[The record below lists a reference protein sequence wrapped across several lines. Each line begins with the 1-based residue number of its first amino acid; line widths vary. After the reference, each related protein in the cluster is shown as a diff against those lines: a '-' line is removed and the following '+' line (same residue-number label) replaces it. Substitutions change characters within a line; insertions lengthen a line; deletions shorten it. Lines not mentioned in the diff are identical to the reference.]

1 MSLSK
6 QNSVT
11 VVEDGKVLMEPSEV
25 VEVFN
30 NYFESVAVPET
41 HSGSVENF
49 SDHPSVLGIASRDV
63 LEHPFTFEPVSSRYV
78 KEILDNLNP
87 RKALGADGI
96 SPRLLRLLAP
106 VMAEEITRLA
116 FRLLIALNQTNGSA
130 AI

>member
-1 MSLSK
+1 M
-6 QNSVT
+6 T

-63 LEHPFTFEPVSSRYV
+63 LEHPTSIVFPSPPPHFDCFSFSS
-78 KEILDNLNP
+78 
-87 RKALGADGI
+87 
-96 SPRLLRLLAP
+96 S
-106 VMAEEITRLA
+106 
-116 FRLLIALNQTNGSA
+116 F
-130 AI
+130 